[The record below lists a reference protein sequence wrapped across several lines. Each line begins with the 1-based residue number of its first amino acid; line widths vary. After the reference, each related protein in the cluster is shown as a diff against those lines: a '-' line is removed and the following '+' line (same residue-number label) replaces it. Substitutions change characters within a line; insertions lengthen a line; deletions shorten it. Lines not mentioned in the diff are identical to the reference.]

1 MYPPPQRMAGIIPA
15 ATGNGSFPTPNQGSN
30 QFPPAYNSQMPNYP
44 GWNHNQCQPQ
54 QQPATAA
61 AGQQT
66 GQQGYNPQQ
75 PNFIPA
81 SYAGGAQRAGAVGN
95 NNFEYNNGQW
105 QGSTSNQQQQ
115 QWNNGWNN
123 SGSSPQEIAAK
134 CPPPA
139 GPGNAGTNTATP
151 TAASASVA
159 SCDNSGN
166 NYKRTFDYVQQCQT
180 WTAQ

>member
-1 MYPPPQRMAGIIPA
+1 MYPPPQRMTGIIPA

-54 QQPATAA
+54 QQPATAAA

-139 GPGNAGTNTATP
+139 GNNAGTNTATP
-151 TAASASVA
+151 TVASASVA

-166 NYKRTFDYVQQCQT
+166 NYQRTFDYVQQCQT
-180 WTAQ
+180 WNAQ

>member
-1 MYPPPQRMAGIIPA
+1 MYPPQRMAGIIP

-44 GWNHNQCQPQ
+44 GWNNQCQPQ
-54 QQPATAA
+54 PHQPTAAVA

-66 GQQGYNPQQ
+66 GQQGYNNPQQ
-75 PNFIPA
+75 PNFLP

-105 QGSTSNQQQQ
+105 QNSSNQQQQ
-115 QWNNGWNN
+115 QWNGGWNN
-123 SGSSPQEIAAK
+123 SGSPQEIAAK
-134 CPPPA
+134 CPPA
-139 GPGNAGTNTATP
+139 GNAGTNTATP
-151 TAASASVA
+151 TASAATA

-166 NYKRTFDYVQQCQT
+166 NYQRTFDYVQQCQT
-180 WTAQ
+180 WSAQ